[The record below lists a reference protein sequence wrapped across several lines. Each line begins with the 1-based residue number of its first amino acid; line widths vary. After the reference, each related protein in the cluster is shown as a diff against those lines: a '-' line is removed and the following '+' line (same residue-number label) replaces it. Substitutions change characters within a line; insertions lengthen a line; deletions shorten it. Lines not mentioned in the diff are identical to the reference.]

1 MKGELKEKVKALPSE
16 QAYKQKGTTA
26 NCPIMPIL
34 GKGIASARLEPPKVH
49 ELMLLI
55 ERYVISETRR
65 PLMVMVGILTFIFA
79 SYSSERYL
87 AEAANG
93 TLALDVVMDIV
104 FYKVLIALEVLIPV
118 ALYVTVVLSLG
129 RLYHDTE
136 MTAMAASGI
145 SPSRVYLAV
154 AFLAIP
160 IAVAVAFLSM
170 YGRPWAYANA
180 YALELQSQTDLD
192 IKHLLPERFNVNAEN
207 GRMILADRIDRG
219 TGKLHDVLIFDTG
232 EQSTHLF
239 RAQEAWI
246 SDSSPAHP
254 VLEMTRGNA
263 YSLEHIGTQDQQMAF
278 GALTIRLA
286 PLEPTAEYRRKAA
299 SAEELESST
308 KLADKA
314 ELQWRQSRGL
324 STLILALLAI
334 PLSRTAPRRGRFSTL
349 LPVAIVFA
357 ASFYAANICKSMVSN
372 GSLPLTPGLWLVPL
386 VMGGALTFLIMRDV
400 LNIRI
405 RFR

>member
-1 MKGELKEKVKALPSE
+1 
-16 QAYKQKGTTA
+16 
-26 NCPIMPIL
+26 
-34 GKGIASARLEPPKVH
+34 
-49 ELMLLI
+49 MLLI
-55 ERYVISETRR
+55 ERYIISETRR

-136 MTAMAASGI
+136 MTAMSASGI
-145 SPSRVYLAV
+145 SPARIYQAITL
-154 AFLAIP
+154 LAIP
-160 IAVAVAFLSM
+160 IAIAVALLSM

-180 YALELQSQTDLD
+180 YDLEQQSKTDLD
-192 IKHLLPERFNVNAEN
+192 VKHLLPERFNVNEEN
-207 GRMILADRIDRG
+207 GRMILADQIDRN
-219 TGKLHDVLIFDTG
+219 TGRLQDILIFDAG
-232 EQSTHLF
+232 QQSTHLF

-246 SDSSPAHP
+246 ADPNPSNP
-254 VLEMTRGNA
+254 VLELKKGNT
-263 YSLEHIGTQDQQMAF
+263 YSLEHIGTRDQQMSF
-278 GALTIRLA
+278 DKMTLRLA
-286 PLEPTAEYRRKAA
+286 PIEPTADFRRKAA
-299 SAEELESST
+299 SSDNLKSSRE
-308 KLADKA
+308 LADKA

-324 STLILALLAI
+324 STLLLALLAV

-349 LPVAIVFA
+349 LPVAVVFA
-357 ASFYAANICKSMVSN
+357 LVFYAGDICKNLVAKGN
-372 GSLPLTPGLWLVPL
+372 LPLSPGLWSIPL
-386 VMGGALTFLIMRDV
+386 LMGIALTLFIARDV
-400 LNIRI
+400 LNARI